1 MSYIVV
7 LPRRFMYV
15 VIIYLTKYQTDVLI
29 D

>member
-7 LPRRFMYV
+7 LPRRVIYV